1 MRINESCA
9 ACLYDKQSHLTD
21 DEAYL
26 TEVKRLIDTRRETD
40 TAPYLVYLF
49 DRAYEEHFGKRASY
63 REIKKQYN
71 DLALSMEEAL
81 HREIEA
87 SSKPLETALLY
98 ARIGNYIDFGAM
110 NHVDE
115 QTFLRLFENVKASEH
130 DAAVMESMFRQCE
143 DAKSFLLIADNC
155 GEIVLDKIFLSELR
169 RRFPSLDISV
179 MVRGGE
185 VLNDA
190 TVEDAEYTGLAQTA
204 RVVPSGSDAAGTIY
218 DMLSPEAKQVLDHA
232 DVILAKGQGN
242 YESLSH
248 QGRHIFYSFL
258 CKCELFTERFSV
270 PPLTGMLVE
279 EA

>member
-9 ACLYDKQSHLTD
+9 ACLFDKQKNLTD
-21 DEAYL
+21 DEDYL
-26 TEVKRLIDTRRETD
+26 TEVKRLIDTRQESD
-40 TAPYLVYLF
+40 TAPYMVYLF
-49 DRAYEEHFGKRASY
+49 DQVYEKRFGKRAPCQA
-63 REIKKQYN
+63 IKKQYN
-71 DLALSMEEAL
+71 DLALSMEAAL
-81 HREIEA
+81 RKEIEA
-87 SSKPLETALLY
+87 SPEPLETALLY

-115 QTFLRLFENVKASEH
+115 ETFLKLFENVKASKH
-130 DAAVMESMFRQCE
+130 DAAVMRSLFRQCE

-155 GEIVLDKIFLSELR
+155 GEIVLDKLFLSELH
-169 RRFPSLDISV
+169 RRFPELDLSV

-190 TVEDAEYTGLAQTA
+190 TMEDAEYVDLPQIA
-204 RVVPSGSDAAGTIY
+204 RVISSGSNTAGTIY
-218 DMLSPEAKQVLDHA
+218 DMLSPEAKDTLDSA
-232 DVILAKGQGN
+232 QVILAKGQGN

-279 EA
+279 ET

>member
-1 MRINESCA
+1 MRINESCT
-9 ACLYDKQSHLTD
+9 ACLYDKQLHRTD
-21 DEAYL
+21 DAAYL
-26 TEVKRLIDTRRETD
+26 AEVRRLIDTRRETD

-49 DRAYEEHFGKRASY
+49 DRAYEERFGKRASY

-71 DLALSMEEAL
+71 DLALSMEGAV
-81 HREIEA
+81 REKIEA
-87 SSKPLETALLY
+87 SPEPLETALLY

-115 QTFLRLFENVKASEH
+115 QTFLRLFENAKAGEP
-130 DAAVMESMFRQCE
+130 DTAVMKSLFRQCE
-143 DAKSFLLIADNC
+143 SAESFLLVADNC
-155 GEIVLDKIFLSELR
+155 GEIVLDKLFLTELR
-169 RRFPSLDISV
+169 RRFPKLGISV
-179 MVRGGE
+179 IVRGSE

-190 TVEDAEYTGLAQTA
+190 TMEDAEYVGLTQTA
-204 RVVPSGSDAAGTIY
+204 RVISSGSAAAGTIY
-218 DMLSPEAKQVLDHA
+218 SMLSAEARQALDSA

-248 QGRHIFYSFL
+248 QRRHIFCSFL
-258 CKCELFTERFSV
+258 CKCERFTERFSV

>member
-9 ACLYDKQSHLTD
+9 ACLYDKQLHRTD
-21 DEAYL
+21 DAVYL
-26 TEVKRLIDTRRETD
+26 GEVRRLIDTRRETD

-49 DRAYEEHFGKRASY
+49 DRAYEERFGKRASY

-71 DLALSMEEAL
+71 DLALSMEGAV
-81 HREIEA
+81 REKIEA
-87 SSKPLETALLY
+87 SPEPMETALLY

-115 QTFLRLFENVKASEH
+115 QTFLRLFENAKAGEP
-130 DAAVMESMFRQCE
+130 DTAVMKSLFRQCE
-143 DAKSFLLIADNC
+143 SAESFLLVADNC
-155 GEIVLDKIFLSELR
+155 GEIVLDKLFLTELR
-169 RRFPSLDISV
+169 RRFPKLDISV

-190 TVEDAEYTGLAQTA
+190 TMEDAEYVGLTQTA
-204 RVVPSGSDAAGTIY
+204 RVISSGSAAAGTIY
-218 DMLSPEAKQVLDHA
+218 SMLSAEARQALDSA

-279 EA
+279 ER